1 MQRLEVSG
9 AVRLIYKSLGVKGLI
24 AGYTLAVWL
33 CTMYAERHFTF
44 FPSFQLQKTWCSLF
58 NTTVLQQHSVGTS
71 DQGLSLY
78 RSWSVT
84 RHQTSGIKLQE
95 LPVQWEAV
103 KTLAVHCHC
112 DVSSAAGG
120 HSAGCRTSWVCLQH
134 HAMWWHLMVLQYVAA
149 SFHLPSVSTANIN
162 TVQ

>member
-24 AGYTLAVWL
+24 AGYTLAVSL

-44 FPSFQLQKTWCSLF
+44 FPSFQLQKTWCSLCS
-58 NTTVLQQHSVGTS
+58 TTVLQQHGVGTS

-78 RSWSVT
+78 RSLSVT
-84 RHQTSGIKLQE
+84 GHQTSGIKLQE
-95 LPVQWEAV
+95 LPMQCQAV

-112 DVSSAAGG
+112 DVCSAAVGIQQG
-120 HSAGCRTSWVCLQH
+120 AERPGLFTASCHSGD
-134 HAMWWHLMVLQYVAA
+134 
-149 SFHLPSVSTANIN
+149 I
-162 TVQ
+162 